1 MRWPFFVSQRCKMFV
16 SQGAKTQ
23 IVYRALARKPATIF
37 SFVSLRSYMR
47 PEKKIFSISNE
58 DQFNELAIEIF
69 RYQLKTNAVYHK
81 YFSHLGLGLET
92 INNVDQIPF
101 LPIEMFREHMV
112 ITGNMTPSVIFES
125 SGTTGQK
132 SSKHYVVSE
141 DIYRS
146 SFLRSFT
153 YHYGKSE
160 DLCILALLP
169 SYLERSNSSLV
180 YMMNHLIERSKHP
193 DSGFYLNE
201 LDQLSE
207 ILHKR
212 MADGAPTLLIG
223 VSFALLD
230 LAEQFPT
237 ALTDNIT
244 IMETGGMKGK
254 RKEMIRDE
262 LHEVL
267 KKAFGLDQIHSEY
280 GMTELLSQAYALG
293 DNRFYPPQWMKVVA
307 RDMYDPFALL
317 PDGKSGGINIIDLAN
332 IYSCSF
338 IATSDLGKVYKD
350 GSFEVNG
357 RFDQADVRGCNLMV
371 T

>member
-1 MRWPFFVSQRCKMFV
+1 M
-16 SQGAKTQ
+16 
-23 IVYRALARKPATIF
+23 I
-37 SFVSLRSYMR
+37 
-47 PEKKIFSISNE
+47 PEEKIFSISNE

-69 RYQLKTNAVYHK
+69 RYQLKTNAVYNK
-81 YFSHLGLGLET
+81 FFSHLGRGLET
-92 INNVDQIPF
+92 IKSIDQIPF

-112 ITGNMTPSVIFES
+112 ITGNMTPSVVFES

-141 DIYRS
+141 DIYHRSFIS
-146 SFLRSFT
+146 SFKN
-153 YHYGKSE
+153 HYGSPE

-169 SYLERSNSSLV
+169 SYIERDNSSLV
-180 YMMNHLIERSKHP
+180 YMMKHLIAQSKHS

-207 ILHKR
+207 ILKMR
-212 MADGAPTLLIG
+212 IADGAPTILIG

-230 LAEQFPT
+230 LAEQFPL

-244 IMETGGMKGK
+244 LMETGGMKGR
-254 RKEMIRDE
+254 RKELIREE
-262 LHEVL
+262 LHRIL
-267 KKAFGLDQIHSEY
+267 KMAFGLEHIHSEY

-293 DNRFYPPQWMKVVA
+293 DNRFYPPPWMKVVM
-307 RDMYDPFALL
+307 RDMYDPFSLL
-317 PDGKSGGINIIDLAN
+317 PEEQTGGINIVDLAN

-338 IATSDLGKVYKD
+338 IASSDLGKVHKD
-350 GSFEVNG
+350 GSFEVRG

-371 T
+371 M